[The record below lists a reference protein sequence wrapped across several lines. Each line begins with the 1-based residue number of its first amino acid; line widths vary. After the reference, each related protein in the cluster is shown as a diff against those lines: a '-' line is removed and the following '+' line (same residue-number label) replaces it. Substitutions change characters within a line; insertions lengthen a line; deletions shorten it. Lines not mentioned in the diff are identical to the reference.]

1 MVLYHVF
8 SSFARDFSNFSMG
21 KRTNFEPRTGDFS
34 TGSRRSRVFGGLR
47 EARGILIKSA
57 ESVKLLMEFAE
68 TAGFLMKQTL
78 RPSSLCELGEFA
90 RSATAVPTL
99 SHSARRTSVFVGR
112 DIALRGRRRGEVC

>member
-21 KRTNFEPRTGDFS
+21 KRTNFGRREEDFS
-34 TGSRRSRVFGGLR
+34 TGAVKPRFGGLR
-47 EARGILIKSA
+47 EARGIMIKPA
-57 ESVKLLMEFAE
+57 ESVKLLMEFVE

-78 RPSSLCELGEFA
+78 RPSSLCELVEFA

-112 DIALRGRRRGEVC
+112 DIALRGRRHGEVC